1 MTENFS
7 TDEIKAANDF
17 LDDYL
22 RKTLTASST
31 EIAGLRDRLNVLFWG
46 MLILTVIMFAVG
58 LILIA
63 EPFIRGGELN
73 ISKSPEFWVQPV
85 VGGADLI
92 LLFLARPID
101 RLRKLM
107 GDTSQITIAL
117 NSHRQSVAL
126 VLIAMDIN
134 DKRTVS
140 EAAEKISAL
149 AAKTMT
155 SIRQYFE
162 TP

>member
-1 MTENFS
+1 MPTSFS
-7 TDEIKAANDF
+7 TQEIKDANDF

-22 RKTLTASST
+22 RKTLTASSS
-31 EIAGLRDRLNVLFWG
+31 EIAGLRNRLNVLFWG
-46 MLILTVIMFAVG
+46 MLVLTVIMFAVG
-58 LILIA
+58 LVLIA
-63 EPFIRGGELN
+63 EPFLRSSEQELTAT
-73 ISKSPEFWVQPV
+73 PLFWVQPV

-92 LLFLARPID
+92 ILLLARPID

-126 VLIAMDIN
+126 ILIAMDIN
-134 DKRTVS
+134 NKATVAES
-140 EAAEKISAL
+140 AEKISSM